1 MAVKD
6 SFYTESEEKW
16 NVITH
21 FIGLLLSVIALPF
34 LIYKALDYKLLQ
46 AGSFI
51 IYGISL
57 ILLYSASTFYHN
69 SKNIVARRRLNI
81 LDHISIY
88 VLIAGTYTPYLLI
101 TLQGKTGWILFAIVW
116 GITIIGTILKIFFTG
131 RFNLLSTI
139 LYVGMGWVIVSVIK
153 TLLDNLAFWG
163 VFWLFLGGIFYTIGA
178 VLFMI
183 EKMKFNHAIFHIFV
197 LLGSLSH
204 FISIY
209 FYV

>member
-34 LIYKALDYKLLQ
+34 LIYKALDYNLLQ

-101 TLQGKTGWILFAIVW
+101 TLQGKTRWILFAIVW

>member
-34 LIYKALDYKLLQ
+34 LIYKALDYNLLQ

>member
-21 FIGLLLSVIALPF
+21 FIGLIASLIAFPF
-34 LIYKALDYKLLQ
+34 LIYRSINYSFLQ
-46 AGSFI
+46 GSSFI

-69 SKNIVARRRLNI
+69 SKNITVRRRLNI

-88 VLIAGTYTPYLLI
+88 ILIAGTYSPYLLV
-101 TLQGKTGWILFAIVW
+101 TLQGKTGWTLFTVVW
-116 GITIIGTILKIFFTG
+116 GIALIGTILKLFFTG

-153 TLLDNLAFWG
+153 TLLVNLDFLG

-178 VLFMI
+178 VIFMI
-183 EKMKFNHAIFHIFV
+183 KNIKFNHVIFHVFV

-204 FISIY
+204 YISIY

>member
-101 TLQGKTGWILFAIVW
+101 TLQGKTRWILFAIVW